1 MFLYRGKNVL
11 NIKVLSLELKET
23 PFSNREGR
31 FVNRKRGSL
40 AIEEM
45 PSLILIK
52 LSSLDNN
59 AYSYPVN
66 GGRIGFK
73 KTSERLE
80 SSLSCIELNQL
91 GDSLGTCWTE
101 LRMGICAHTAVWVSA
116 VNTMLRI
123 ASRLVCT
130 HFPLVPACV
139 RLI

>member
-1 MFLYRGKNVL
+1 VLPYRGKNVL

-59 AYSYPVN
+59 AYSYPVD
-66 GGRIGFK
+66 GAG
-73 KTSERLE
+73 
-80 SSLSCIELNQL
+80 
-91 GDSLGTCWTE
+91 
-101 LRMGICAHTAVWVSA
+101 
-116 VNTMLRI
+116 
-123 ASRLVCT
+123 
-130 HFPLVPACV
+130 
-139 RLI
+139 